1 MTDIMISR
9 SGLFRERW
17 FIFLPRIYSFLKIA
31 CLRYQFT
38 VLWILTKIH
47 ALKMLSFWCWSALV
61 PKINIIRD
69 QIVLKKY
76 TFSLSLQMKYL
87 NAFSKCPE
95 GSHTEFF
102 LFSLACLS
110 VIFQQKRFMLFL
122 CYSGTYLTWHKQW

>member
-17 FIFLPRIYSFLKIA
+17 FIFLPRICSFLKIA

-61 PKINIIRD
+61 PKINIVRD

-76 TFSLSLQMKYL
+76 TFSLSFTNEVPKC
-87 NAFSKCPE
+87 KCPE

-102 LFSLACLS
+102 LSVWHALS
-110 VIFQQKRFMLFL
+110 VIFQQKRFVLFL
-122 CYSGTYLTWHKQW
+122 CYSGTYLTWHK